1 LQLNITFNDDMTKL
15 FEYPSETSLLE
26 EGEDALLTNKAAHD
40 VLETSSQNSVSNSQG
55 MFEMFVVNF
64 WS

>member
-1 LQLNITFNDDMTKL
+1 MTKL

-40 VLETSSQNSVSNSQG
+40 VLETSSQNSVSNSKG